1 MFIIDLL
8 FALVIAVVLTSIF
21 GTALLKASWGSFL
34 VAFFLILLFGTWAI
48 GIWITPFGPVLW
60 GGYWLTFLIIGL
72 FIAVLLAAFTPP
84 LNSINKET
92 NIEEGNNVEEV
103 RWSALNIY
111 FWILI
116 IGLFIMILSWYI

>member
-8 FALVIAVVLTSIF
+8 FVLVIAVILTTIF
-21 GTALLKASWGSFL
+21 GTALLKANWGSFL
-34 VAFFLILLFGTWAI
+34 LAFFLILLFGTWAI
-48 GIWITPFGPVLW
+48 GLWITPFGPVLW
-60 GGYWLTFLIIGL
+60 GGYWLTFLMIGL

-84 LNSINKET
+84 LNTSYQET
-92 NIEEGNNVEEV
+92 SIEEENNVEEV

-116 IGLFIMILSWYI
+116 IGLIIMILSWYI